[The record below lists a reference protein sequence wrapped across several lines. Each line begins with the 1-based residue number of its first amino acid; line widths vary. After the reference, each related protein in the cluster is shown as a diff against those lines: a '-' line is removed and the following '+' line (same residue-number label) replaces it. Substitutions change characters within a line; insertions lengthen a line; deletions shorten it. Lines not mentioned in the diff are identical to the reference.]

1 VLQKLDPAIEQ
12 AIEGAITVGRID
24 RVMGL
29 IRQELIRSVV
39 KHPVSFHTP
48 HEAFGVI
55 YEELD
60 EMVDE
65 MRANNHAGFQK
76 EAMQLAAMG
85 ARTMLDLGDYDRAAL
100 EMVCDEQVA

>member
-1 VLQKLDPAIEQ
+1 MQRLDPEIDQ
-12 AIEGAITVGRID
+12 AIQGALTIGRID

-29 IRQELIRSVV
+29 IRQELVRAVI
-39 KHPVSFHTP
+39 KHPTPMRSP

-60 EMVDE
+60 EMADE
-65 MRANNHAGFQK
+65 MRADNHAGFQK

-85 ARTMLDLGDYDRAAL
+85 ARAILDLGDHDRQAL
-100 EMVCDEQVA
+100 ELVHDEAVA